1 MAISAL
7 RVKSVG
13 TLFKTGAFKKIKRRV
28 AFETLI
34 LIAFSAIAAASV
46 ANSVFIEKLVGA
58 FI

>member
-7 RVKSVG
+7 RVESVG
-13 TLFKTGAFKKIKRRV
+13 TLFKTGAFKKIKRGV

-34 LIAFSAIAAASV
+34 LIAFSTVAAAPV